1 VDTNNQLANNILID
15 SNSIE
20 QILKWKYF
28 LKISKFMIIIFNVSY
43 ILGMGW
49 MVMCELIEDFQDV
62 NYKKMFEGSTD
73 EVGSEEHE
81 KYQDNFIVYYQLYGH
96 TAMENTVIVTYFAFT
111 SLSTVGF
118 GDYVPRSNIER
129 LVGAFMLLVG
139 VMLFSTIMNGFID
152 ILNEFK
158 VYDSD
163 INEGEELAKF
173 FGGIKQFNH

>member
-1 VDTNNQLANNILID
+1 MDTNNQLANNILID

-81 KYQDNFIVYYQLYGH
+81 KY
-96 TAMENTVIVTYFAFT
+96 
-111 SLSTVGF
+111 
-118 GDYVPRSNIER
+118 
-129 LVGAFMLLVG
+129 
-139 VMLFSTIMNGFID
+139 
-152 ILNEFK
+152 
-158 VYDSD
+158 
-163 INEGEELAKF
+163 
-173 FGGIKQFNH
+173 